1 MASRKVLEE
10 AMAVDVEEK
19 GLCKVEGKAGMEEEE
34 VGGDGQEINDGAIRQ
49 LLYAARLQTCWANL

>member
-1 MASRKVLEE
+1 
-10 AMAVDVEEK
+10 MAVDVEEK